1 MDIPKSTRRKPYKM
15 STTFFLEQQRLFLL
29 EHRKVRLKKKVEK
42 PEPDFPKST
51 DPFTLCFS

>member
-15 STTFFLEQQRLFLL
+15 SLKFFLEQQRLFLI
-29 EHRKVRLKKKVEK
+29 EHRNVRLKKKVEK
-42 PEPDFPKST
+42 HKPDFPKST